1 MEVLMRKGLFFLM
14 ILTLAAGT
22 AWGKNYE
29 MTKKVDDLTVKF
41 EIDKNP
47 PIVGDNN
54 LTVTIKDGSGKDV
67 TDAKIKVEYS
77 MPAMPGMPAMNYKT
91 DAGLKGNEYKGKLN
105 FSMSGSWNITLQIT
119 QGEKIRRVKL
129 NVDVK

>member
-1 MEVLMRKGLFFLM
+1 MKKLILLFSVFVLL
-14 ILTLAAGT
+14 AGT

-29 MTKKVDDLTVKF
+29 VTKTVDDYTVKV

-54 LTVTIKDGSGKDV
+54 LSLTIKDGSGKNI
-67 TDAKIKVEYS
+67 TDAKVKVGYS
-77 MPAMPGMPAMNYKT
+77 MPAMPGMPAANYKT
-91 DAGLKGNEYKGKLN
+91 DGTLQGNEYKAKVN
-105 FSMSGSWNITLQIT
+105 FSMAGSWNMEVQIT
-119 QGEKIRRVKL
+119 QAQKVKKVKL